1 MGLIDIEQEKEY
13 SRRFARKYVDGIQE
27 LSDSDREKMYNE
39 MLPLLFDT
47 DEKDA
52 EILKDYIF
60 GDWRKSEASLTLW
73 NETMGRIYEMEKKYI
88 AQAK

>member
-1 MGLIDIEQEKEY
+1 MLKWITYLSSEERQE
-13 SRRFARKYVDGIQE
+13 
-27 LSDSDREKMYNE
+27 MYDKII
-39 MLPLLFDT
+39 PILFDA

-60 GDWRKSEASLTLW
+60 GDWRKSEASLALW
-73 NETMGRIYEMEKKYI
+73 NETMGRIYEMKKKYI